1 MNIKEVSELE
11 KKSETLA
18 KSCSKL
24 RIEEKLGQR
33 EEE

>member
-1 MNIKEVSELE
+1 MNIKEVSVLE

-18 KSCSKL
+18 KSYSKL
-24 RIEEKLGQR
+24 RIEENLGQR